1 MRQTD
6 RWTETGRQTSRHTDS
21 QTDRHTDRLTG
32 RQTDRQT
39 VQLLATVTNS
49 VLGQLSLHYTT
60 LSMLYTQAHSRKL
73 NKEEAI
79 SCPPPSLFCSPSLI
93 ITLHNIIYT
102 IYSWRSKN
110 TVQVTVWQMTDIHKL
125 TMKLTLTM
133 SA

>member
-1 MRQTD
+1 MDRDRQADKQTHRQPD
-6 RWTETGRQTSRHTDS
+6 RDR

-49 VLGQLSLHYTT
+49 VVGQLSLHYTT
-60 LSMLYTQAHSRKL
+60 LSTLYTQAHSRKL